1 MNEVEQ
7 VWRERIDWVQAS
19 GLTIAEASAEPRVSV
34 ASGNSALKTRSS
46 SGLPARTGG
55 DSHSPTAFTSEYSA
69 QLNFLRRLL
78 L

>member
-46 SGLPARTGG
+46 SGLPARMGRG
-55 DSHSPTAFTSEYSA
+55 SNSPAGFPSENST

-78 L
+78 P